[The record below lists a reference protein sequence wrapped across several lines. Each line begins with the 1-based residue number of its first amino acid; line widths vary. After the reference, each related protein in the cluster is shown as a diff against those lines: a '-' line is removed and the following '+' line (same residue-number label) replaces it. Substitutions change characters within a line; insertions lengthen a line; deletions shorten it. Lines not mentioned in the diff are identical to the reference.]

1 MEVSKVSSESL
12 QKAMETLGLIE
23 KAEVVATT
31 TGTAAVNTA
40 TIVAEVKNEEL
51 EKAEKDLAEL
61 QAKIENIKN
70 PKTEKEVIVKA
81 EVNNSFNSEEL
92 IKGLTQGFEDKIGA
106 MATLV
111 QSKDQKIEE
120 LTKAVNSVNEFSK
133 ALAAKLGM
141 IEKTPLD
148 RKSVSTVGYVE
159 KFEKAEGAVDK
170 SVRTLSISNGKH
182 RSEIAEELFKAATA
196 NPDKVD
202 AELEKAVQSVELRQV
217 TPQLQQRL
225 LKDFKIQV
233 VR

>member
-31 TGTAAVNTA
+31 TGTAAVNTTTVVLEA
-40 TIVAEVKNEEL
+40 KNEEL

-70 PKTEKEVIVKA
+70 PKTEKEIVKS
-81 EVNNSFNSEEL
+81 EISEEL
-92 IKGLTQGFEDKIGA
+92 IKGITQGFEDKIGA

-120 LTKAVNSVNEFSK
+120 LTKAVTSVNEFSK

-159 KFEKAEGAVDK
+159 KFEKAEGGVDK
-170 SVRTLSISNGKH
+170 GVRTLSISNGKH
-182 RSEIAEELFKAATA
+182 RSEIAEELFKAAIA

-202 AELEKAVQSVELRQV
+202 TELEKAVQSVELRQV
-217 TPQLQQRL
+217 SPQLQQRL

>member
-1 MEVSKVSSESL
+1 
-12 QKAMETLGLIE
+12 
-23 KAEVVATT
+23 
-31 TGTAAVNTA
+31 
-40 TIVAEVKNEEL
+40 
-51 EKAEKDLAEL
+51 
-61 QAKIENIKN
+61 
-70 PKTEKEVIVKA
+70 
-81 EVNNSFNSEEL
+81 
-92 IKGLTQGFEDKIGA
+92 
-106 MATLV
+106 
-111 QSKDQKIEE
+111 
-120 LTKAVNSVNEFSK
+120 
-133 ALAAKLGM
+133 M

-202 AELEKAVQSVELRQV
+202 AELEKAVQAVELRQV

>member
-31 TGTAAVNTA
+31 TGTAAVN

-81 EVNNSFNSEEL
+81 EVNEEL

-133 ALAAKLGM
+133 ALATKLGM

-148 RKSVSTVGYVE
+148 RKSVSGVGYVE
-159 KFEKAEGAVDK
+159 KLEKAEGAVDK

>member
-31 TGTAAVNTA
+31 TGTAAVNTT
-40 TIVAEVKNEEL
+40 TIVAETKNEEL

-81 EVNNSFNSEEL
+81 EVNEEL

-159 KFEKAEGAVDK
+159 KFEKAEGAPDK
-170 SVRTLSISNGKH
+170 GVRTLSISNGKH